1 MSKYILS
8 IDQGTT
14 SSRAIIF
21 NEKSEILSVAQQE
34 FTQFFPE
41 DGWVEHDPEEIWQS
55 TLGVSRECIEKLGV
69 QASEIAAI
77 GITNQRETTIIWD
90 KLTGQP
96 IYNAIVW
103 QDRRTAEFCTE
114 LEELGLGQVVTQKT
128 GLLLDAYFSATK
140 VRWLLDNV
148 DGARARAERGEL
160 LFGTVDCFLLW
171 RLTNGQSHK
180 TDASNASRTMLF
192 NIHSQEWDK
201 ELLTE
206 LSIPEAMLPEVE
218 DCAADFG
225 FSSAEHLGAE
235 IPIGGIAGDQQAALI
250 GQCCFESGMTKSTYG
265 TGCFVIMNTGEKP
278 VESSNRL
285 LTTVGYRLNGK
296 VSYGLEGSIFVA
308 GAAVQWLRDGIKL
321 ISDASETEAI
331 ATSHPSSNG
340 VYLVPAFTGLGAPYW
355 DPGARGG
362 ILGLTRDSSIEDI
375 VTATLLSV
383 CYQTRDLLE
392 AMAKDGVMPT
402 ILRVD
407 GGMVANS
414 WVAQGLADLV
424 RIPVDRPEV
433 TETTALGVAY
443 LAGLQVGIYDSLEE
457 ISSQWRSERAFQ
469 PQMAQ
474 NESNLLYQGWQ
485 EAVSRVRTQP

>member
-250 GQCCFESGMTKSTYG
+250 GQCCFEPGMTKSTYG

>member
-114 LEELGLGQVVTQKT
+114 LEERGLGQVVTKKT

-206 LSIPEAMLPEVE
+206 LSVPEAMLPEVE

-225 FSSAEHLGAE
+225 FASAEHLGAE

-250 GQCCFESGMTKSTYG
+250 GQCCFEPGMTKSTYG

-331 ATSHPSSNG
+331 ATLHPSSNG

-414 WVAQGLADLV
+414 WVAQGLADQV

>member
-114 LEELGLGQVVTQKT
+114 LEERGLGQVVTQKT

-414 WVAQGLADLV
+414 WVAQGLADQV

>member
-114 LEELGLGQVVTQKT
+114 LEERGLGQVVTQKT

-206 LSIPEAMLPEVE
+206 LSVPEAMLPEVE

-225 FSSAEHLGAE
+225 IATAEHLGAE

-250 GQCCFESGMTKSTYG
+250 GQCCFEPGMTKSTYG

-362 ILGLTRDSSIEDI
+362 ILGLTRNSRIEDI